1 MQLLFRPATA
11 ADKPSVGHVIEQAEA
26 PEARR
31 MGLHIKSA
39 EADWLDQAIAS
50 GRVYAALLDGDLIG
64 VAVTR
69 LKDETVLHI
78 DHVAVVPQL
87 QGQGIGGW
95 ILSGIEAVARAEKF
109 TRLSFM
115 TAAMMGE
122 LLHLGNRFGFQETH
136 RMLMAE
142 GGNPHIQVYMEKI
155 L

>member
-11 ADKPSVGHVIEQAEA
+11 ADKLSVEHVIERAEA

-31 MGLHIKSA
+31 MGLNIKSA
-39 EADWLDQAIAS
+39 EPDWLDRAIAV
-50 GRVYAALLDGDLIG
+50 GRVHVALIDGEPVG

-69 LKDETVLHI
+69 QKDESVLHI
-78 DHVAVVPQL
+78 DHVAVLPQL

-95 ILSGIEAVARAEKF
+95 ILSGVEAIARAEKF

-115 TAAMMGE
+115 TAAMMSE

-142 GGNPHIQVYMEKI
+142 DGNPHIQVYMEKI